1 MPPAIDPLQLLDV
14 RMGRV
19 QERPDAHG
27 RPLRSA
33 IRKESVPGPI
43 LLGSEGLLGDEV
55 GDRKHHGG
63 PDQALLA
70 YARETYVLWASEGRP
85 LAPGTFGENLL
96 LAGLDDHS
104 ACIGDRLQVGDA
116 LLQVSQPRVPCGT
129 LQRHLGWPDAVT
141 RVYATARGG
150 FYLRVLVPAPLE
162 SGAPVKL
169 LDRPQPAWTV
179 ARALHARWKAAENP
193 AECLAMGALPELSA
207 DWRARFGP
215 A

>member
-1 MPPAIDPLQLLDV
+1 MIQLLEV

-19 QERPDAHG
+19 QERPDAQG

-33 IRKESVPGPI
+33 IHKESVPGPV

-70 YARETYVLWASEGRP
+70 YARETYDLWAAEGRP
-85 LAPGTFGENLL
+85 LAPGAFGENLL
-96 LAGLDDHS
+96 LSGLDDHA
-104 ACIGDRLQVGDA
+104 ACIGDRLRIGEA

-129 LQRHLGWPDAVT
+129 LQRHLGWPDTVA
-141 RVYATARGG
+141 RVYATGRGG
-150 FYLRVLVPAPLE
+150 FYLRVLVAAPLQP
-162 SGAPVKL
+162 GVPVEL
-169 LDRPQPAWTV
+169 LDRPQPAWSV
-179 ARALHARWKAAENP
+179 ARALHARWRAAEDP
-193 AECLAMGALPELSA
+193 AECRAMGSLPELSA

-215 A
+215 QG

>member
-1 MPPAIDPLQLLDV
+1 MIQLIDL

-27 RPLRSA
+27 VALRSA
-33 IRKESVPGPI
+33 IRKDSVPGPI
-43 LLGSEGLLGDEV
+43 LLGDEGLLGDEV

-70 YARETYVLWASEGRP
+70 YAREAYDLWASEGRP
-85 LAPGTFGENLL
+85 LPMGAFGENLL

-104 ACIGDRLQVGDA
+104 TCIGDRLRVGEA

-129 LQRHLGWPDAVT
+129 LQRHLGWPDTVA

-150 FYLRVLVPAPLE
+150 YYLRVLEAAPLQA
-162 SGAPVKL
+162 GAPVTL

-193 AECLAMGALPELSA
+193 AECLAMGSIPELSA